1 LFNSTPI
8 LLRRGPGD
16 HRHVLA
22 AGAAQ
27 MHLLAGLAH
36 EVVRRLAYQERDPA
50 RIRQGPPAHQV
61 ERLCE
66 ALIATGD
73 TADAE
78 EILAEIARGESF
90 ETLCLQY
97 LSAATRMLGDW
108 WLEDRA
114 SFAQVTTATGK
125 IFEILR
131 KADAPATAAARP
143 TDVTVVFAS
152 VPGEQHTLGVR
163 MAADLFRGDGWEI
176 ALKLGYTQDELIAEI
191 RKLKRCIV
199 GLSIGGRHSLEA
211 LGDVVTALHTHCP
224 EAVIVV
230 SGQDIEELR
239 PHLAAMGLDGIAG
252 ELQEAKTTISALW
265 DREMTRPK

>member
-1 LFNSTPI
+1 MFNYTPI
-8 LLRRGPGD
+8 LLHRGPGD
-16 HRHVLA
+16 SRHVLA
-22 AGAAQ
+22 TGAAQ

-36 EVVRRLAYQERDPA
+36 EVVRRLAYKERDTTA
-50 RIRQGPPAHQV
+50 LRQGPPAHQV

-66 ALIATGD
+66 ALISTGD
-73 TADAE
+73 TAEAE
-78 EILAEIARGESF
+78 QILAEIARGESF
-90 ETLCLQY
+90 ETLCLQH

-114 SFAQVTTATGK
+114 SFAQVTGATGK

-131 KADAPATAAARP
+131 KAEAPVATSARP

-163 MAADLFRGDGWEI
+163 MAADLFRGDGWDI
-176 ALKLGYTQDELIAEI
+176 VLKLGYTQEELVADI
-191 RKLKRCIV
+191 RKLHRCIV
-199 GLSIGGRHSLEA
+199 GLSIGGRHSLDA
-211 LGDVVTALHTHCP
+211 LGDTVTALHTHCP

>member
-1 LFNSTPI
+1 MFNSTPI

-36 EVVRRLAYQERDPA
+36 EVVRRLAYQERDAA
-50 RIRQGPPAHQV
+50 RIRQGPPTHQV

-78 EILAEIARGESF
+78 EILAEIARG
-90 ETLCLQY
+90 
-97 LSAATRMLGDW
+97 
-108 WLEDRA
+108 
-114 SFAQVTTATGK
+114 ATGK

-131 KADAPATAAARP
+131 KADTPATAAARP

-199 GLSIGGRHSLEA
+199 GLSIGGRHSLDA

-265 DREMTRPK
+265 TEINYPIG